1 MRIPVPRRHSLRRKV
16 NYWILGL
23 RDTFNGRIVVAEW
36 EVNGRDYASHF
47 VQVNLE
53 PTSVCIPELSLLI
66 YTGIA
71 LIRWCATND
80 DSETQLRVPFLTERS
95 QVDVT
100 FKRPVQQIVFP
111 ASKRHEDLCGKFF
124 SRVLSKYRL
133 FCCSNDDRSSHTALF
148 ANRGQAGLRTA
159 LYDRAFA
166 FY

>member
-1 MRIPVPRRHSLRRKV
+1 MRIPVLQRHSLGRKV

-23 RDTFNGRIVVAEW
+23 RDTFNGRIVVDEL
-36 EVNGRDYASHF
+36 EVNGRDCASHF
-47 VQVNLE
+47 VQANLE

-111 ASKRHEDLCGKFF
+111 AHGRYEDLCGKFF
-124 SRVLSKYRL
+124 TRALSKCRL
-133 FCCSNDDRSSHTALF
+133 FCCSDDDRISHTDLF
-148 ANRGQAGLRTA
+148 AN
-159 LYDRAFA
+159 
-166 FY
+166 